1 MSAGRLIVT
10 GAETDA
16 CIRSTPHGAFARG
29 YDVTLAGGHR
39 RGELLTLGGL
49 VGDRRRRA
57 RGRLTRP

>member
-29 YDVTLAGGHR
+29 YDVTLVGGHR
-39 RGELLTLGGL
+39 
-49 VGDRRRRA
+49 
-57 RGRLTRP
+57 